1 MQRVSFDWEIWSC
14 CCLNFHWLS
23 FQELPLKV
31 EKGCPSPSHS
41 FWIFLCWFE
50 GSLWSFEIFLGGY
63 LRQARNHCKSVPES
77 AKLTYVYKTRVYP
90 SQKFGNSV
98 LNKATSTI
106 PSLSND
112 LEVLPYAFDKA
123 KLFAEIFSKNSNLDH
138 SGISLSAF
146 PSRTNLK
153 LHNVHAT
160 HNLVNKVIINFD
172 SSKVSCPYCI
182 PMVVLE

>member
-77 AKLTYVYKTRVYP
+77 TKLTYAYKTKESILPRNLVIV
-90 SQKFGNSV
+90 F
-98 LNKATSTI
+98 ST
-106 PSLSND
+106 
-112 LEVLPYAFDKA
+112 
-123 KLFAEIFSKNSNLDH
+123 
-138 SGISLSAF
+138 
-146 PSRTNLK
+146 K
-153 LHNVHAT
+153 LHP
-160 HNLVNKVIINFD
+160 L
-172 SSKVSCPYCI
+172 YLLY
-182 PMVVLE
+182 PMTWRCCLMHLIKQNCLLKSFLRTLILTTQAFLYLHSLLELIWNYIMFMQLTI